1 MKPYQ
6 PTLAIDFDGVIH
18 AYSHG
23 WQDGTIYDVPMPGA
37 AEALQSFIDAGYRIV
52 VHTSRASN
60 PDKRGEVMEW
70 LDAHDIPYHDVT
82 NIKVAAILYIDDR
95 ALHFDNWN
103 QILRDTDHLFIQTE
117 H

>member
-6 PTLAIDFDGVIH
+6 PTIAVDFDGVIH
-18 AYSHG
+18 AYRHG
-23 WQDGTIYDVPMPGA
+23 WQDGSIYDEPNPGA
-37 AEALQSFIDAGYRIV
+37 AQALQSFIDAGYRIV
-52 VHTSRASN
+52 VFTSRASS
-60 PDKRGEVMEW
+60 PAARAAVMEW
-70 LDAHDIPYHDVT
+70 LDRYDIPYHDVT

-103 QILRDTDHLFIQTE
+103 QILRDTDHLFIPAE